1 MRISHLSF
9 LLIAALSIGS
19 HAGADERSGSGKY
32 CHQIQFGACRTVH
45 GLYGI
50 YVENNGIVDLRSNAL
65 LSSAGD
71 EELDRMIRAAG
82 GEFDYEILGE
92 FVVCPLSPYQGSEHT
107 RAVQSVCVQSYRD
120 TKVVKSKRR

>member
-1 MRISHLSF
+1 MGSAKLQASFTCWSAMRISHLSF

-19 HAGADERSGSGKY
+19 HAGADERSGSGRY

-71 EELDRMIRAAG
+71 EELDRMIRSG
-82 GEFDYEILGE
+82 WRGIRLRN
-92 FVVCPLSPYQGSEHT
+92 T
-107 RAVQSVCVQSYRD
+107 R
-120 TKVVKSKRR
+120 